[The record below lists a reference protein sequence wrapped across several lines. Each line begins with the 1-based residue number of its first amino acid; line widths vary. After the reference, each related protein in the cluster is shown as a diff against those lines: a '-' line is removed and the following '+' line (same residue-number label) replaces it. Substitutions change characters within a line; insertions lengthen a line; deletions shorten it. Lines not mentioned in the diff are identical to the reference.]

1 MKFHAITDVG
11 RMRSQNQ
18 DNVYGTTSPI
28 GPLPNLFLVADGMG
42 GHNAGDYASR
52 RAIELVK
59 ESVEQSPGTEPV
71 EVLRTAITTANDMLF
86 SEARQQEEKSGM
98 GTTFV
103 AATIVNEELLVA
115 NVGDSRLYLI
125 SGGAIRQITRD
136 HSYVEEMVAMGRMDR
151 GSEYYNSHKNI
162 ITRAM
167 GIERAVEADFFE
179 AELHPGDY
187 FLLCSDGLTNMV
199 DDGTICRIVT
209 GGGSLKDKAARLIGE
224 ANRQGGV
231 DNIAVVLVR
240 PEEGGGAVC

>member
-11 RMRSQNQ
+11 RVRSQNQ
-18 DNVYGTTSPI
+18 DNVYGTASSI

-115 NVGDSRLYLI
+115 NVGDSRLYVLHD
-125 SGGAIRQITRD
+125 GQLRQITLD
-136 HSYVEEMVAMGRMDR
+136 HSLVEEMVRT
-151 GSEYYNSHKNI
+151 GSMSQEMAYHHPKKHM
-162 ITRAM
+162 ITRAV
-167 GIERAVEADFFE
+167 GAEDKVDIDFFDVS
-179 AELHPGDY
+179 LFGDEII
-187 FLLCSDGLTNMV
+187 LLCSDGLSNMV
-199 DDGTICRIVT
+199 EDDRIRELLLTEESAQQRAESLVQAANQK
-209 GGGSLKDKAARLIGE
+209 GGR
-224 ANRQGGV
+224 
-231 DNIAVVLVR
+231 DNITVIVVEPFSSEVK
-240 PEEGGGAVC
+240 AC

>member
-11 RMRSQNQ
+11 RVRSQNQ
-18 DNVYGTTSPI
+18 DNVYGTASSI

-59 ESVEQSPGTEPV
+59 ESVEDSPGTEPV

-115 NVGDSRLYLI
+115 NVGDSRLYVLHD
-125 SGGAIRQITRD
+125 GQLRQITLD
-136 HSYVEEMVAMGRMDR
+136 HSLVEEMVRT
-151 GSEYYNSHKNI
+151 GSMSQEMAYHHPKKHM
-162 ITRAM
+162 ITRAV
-167 GIERAVEADFFE
+167 GAEDKVDIDFFDVS
-179 AELHPGDY
+179 LFGDEII
-187 FLLCSDGLTNMV
+187 LLCSDGLSNMV
-199 DDGTICRIVT
+199 EDDRIRELLLTEESAQQRAESLVQAANQK
-209 GGGSLKDKAARLIGE
+209 GGR
-224 ANRQGGV
+224 
-231 DNIAVVLVR
+231 DNITVIVVEPFSSEVK
-240 PEEGGGAVC
+240 AC

>member
-28 GPLPNLFLVADGMG
+28 GTLPNLFLVADGMG

-115 NVGDSRLYLI
+115 NVGDSRLYVLHD
-125 SGGAIRQITRD
+125 GQLRQITLD
-136 HSYVEEMVAMGRMDR
+136 HSLVEEMVRT
-151 GSEYYNSHKNI
+151 GSMSQEMAYHHPKKHM
-162 ITRAM
+162 ITRAV
-167 GIERAVEADFFE
+167 GAEDKVDIDFFDVS
-179 AELHPGDY
+179 LFGDEII
-187 FLLCSDGLTNMV
+187 LLCSDGLSNMV
-199 DDGTICRIVT
+199 EDDRIRELLLTEESAQQRAESLVQAANQK
-209 GGGSLKDKAARLIGE
+209 GGR
-224 ANRQGGV
+224 
-231 DNIAVVLVR
+231 DNITVIVVEPFSSEVK
-240 PEEGGGAVC
+240 AC

>member
-11 RMRSQNQ
+11 RVRSQNQ
-18 DNVYGTTSPI
+18 DNVYGTASSI

-59 ESVEQSPGTEPV
+59 ESVEDSPGTEPV

-115 NVGDSRLYLI
+115 NVGDSRLYVLHD
-125 SGGAIRQITRD
+125 GQLRQITLD
-136 HSYVEEMVAMGRMDR
+136 HSLVEEMVRT
-151 GSEYYNSHKNI
+151 GSMSQEMAYHHPKKHM
-162 ITRAM
+162 ITRAV
-167 GIERAVEADFFE
+167 GAEDKVDIDFFDVS
-179 AELHPGDY
+179 LFGDEII
-187 FLLCSDGLTNMV
+187 LLCSDGTEQY
-199 DDGTICRIVT
+199 
-209 GGGSLKDKAARLIGE
+209 GGGRPDQRAASYGGKHAAAGGE
-224 ANRQGGV
+224 PGAGGQPEGRQG
-231 DNIAVVLVR
+231 
-240 PEEGGGAVC
+240 

>member
-86 SEARQQEEKSGM
+86 SEARQQEEKSGQTGAKCG
-98 GTTFV
+98 GT
-103 AATIVNEELLVA
+103 E
-115 NVGDSRLYLI
+115 G
-125 SGGAIRQITRD
+125 
-136 HSYVEEMVAMGRMDR
+136 
-151 GSEYYNSHKNI
+151 
-162 ITRAM
+162 
-167 GIERAVEADFFE
+167 
-179 AELHPGDY
+179 
-187 FLLCSDGLTNMV
+187 
-199 DDGTICRIVT
+199 
-209 GGGSLKDKAARLIGE
+209 
-224 ANRQGGV
+224 QG
-231 DNIAVVLVR
+231 
-240 PEEGGGAVC
+240 C

>member
-115 NVGDSRLYLI
+115 NVGDSRLYVLHD
-125 SGGAIRQITRD
+125 GQLRQITLD
-136 HSYVEEMVAMGRMDR
+136 HSLVEEMARTALRLLRERVALPGR
-151 GSEYYNSHKNI
+151 EP
-162 ITRAM
+162 
-167 GIERAVEADFFE
+167 ERTVPLKVVVPSSLTVRSSTGPVP
-179 AELHPGDY
+179 AE
-187 FLLCSDGLTNMV
+187 
-199 DDGTICRIVT
+199 
-209 GGGSLKDKAARLIGE
+209 
-224 ANRQGGV
+224 
-231 DNIAVVLVR
+231 
-240 PEEGGGAVC
+240 

>member
-28 GPLPNLFLVADGMG
+28 GTLPNLFLVADGMG
-42 GHNAGDYASR
+42 GHNAGNYASR

-115 NVGDSRLYLI
+115 NVGDSRLYVLHD
-125 SGGAIRQITRD
+125 GQLRQITLD
-136 HSYVEEMVAMGRMDR
+136 HSLVEEMVRT
-151 GSEYYNSHKNI
+151 GSMSQEMAYHHPKKHM
-162 ITRAM
+162 ITRAV
-167 GIERAVEADFFE
+167 GAEDKVDIDFFDVS
-179 AELHPGDY
+179 LFGDEII
-187 FLLCSDGLTNMV
+187 LLCSDGLSNMV
-199 DDGTICRIVT
+199 EDDRIRELLLTEESAQQRAESLVQAANQK
-209 GGGSLKDKAARLIGE
+209 GGR
-224 ANRQGGV
+224 
-231 DNIAVVLVR
+231 DNITVIVVEPFSSEVK
-240 PEEGGGAVC
+240 AC

>member
-71 EVLRTAITTANDMLF
+71 EVLRTAITTANDMLL

-115 NVGDSRLYLI
+115 NVGDSRLYVLHD
-125 SGGAIRQITRD
+125 GQLRQITLD
-136 HSYVEEMVAMGRMDR
+136 HSLVEEMVRT
-151 GSEYYNSHKNI
+151 GSMSQEMAYHHPKKHM
-162 ITRAM
+162 ITRAV
-167 GIERAVEADFFE
+167 GAEDKVDIDFFDVS
-179 AELHPGDY
+179 LFGDEII
-187 FLLCSDGLTNMV
+187 LLCSDGLSNMV
-199 DDGTICRIVT
+199 EDDRIRELLLTKESAQQRAESLVQAANQK
-209 GGGSLKDKAARLIGE
+209 GGR
-224 ANRQGGV
+224 
-231 DNIAVVLVR
+231 DNITVIVVEPFSSEVK
-240 PEEGGGAVC
+240 AC